1 MTVSVKEP
9 ALLLGA
15 AGLGV
20 AVSLGWPRAKPAA
33 EWLIVPLLMVVLCSL
48 FARVSLARLRD
59 AARDWRY
66 LLTALGLNFVS
77 TPLLAFGLGWLFL
90 RDHPALWVGLVLALS
105 TPCTDWYLIFTQ
117 LAGGDVH
124 RNVALLPWNL
134 ILQLALLPLY
144 LWVLTSTLVPVQLET
159 FAHALLVYMAIPLA
173 AGQLLRWRRPA
184 VVTSPWLARLGLI
197 ALALTVAV
205 MFASHGDLVVAEPT
219 VFLRMAPPM
228 LTFYGVSV
236 AIAWVV
242 ARWLRFPREQFVALA
257 CTTTAR
263 NSPLALPLAV
273 VLFPAQPVIAL
284 SQLIEPVLEIPS
296 LIIFAAFLKRRAQS
310 AEILGASAS
319 HAPLNLRDASDCHD
333 LHHRS
338 RRDRRALHDDLRR

>member
-1 MTVSVKEP
+1 MKLPRVMGDLREP

-15 AGLGV
+15 AALGV
-20 AVSLGWPRAKPAA
+20 MISLGWPRAKPAA
-33 EWLIVPLLMVVLCSL
+33 ERLIVPLLVLVLFSL
-48 FARVSLARLRD
+48 FARVSLGRLRD
-59 AARDWRY
+59 AALDWWY
-66 LLTALGLNFVS
+66 LRTALGLNFGS

-90 RDHPALWVGLVLALS
+90 RDSPALWVGLVLALS

-134 ILQLALLPLY
+134 LLQLVLLPLY
-144 LWVLTSTLVPVQLET
+144 LWGLTSTPVPVQLDVV
-159 FAHALLVYMAIPLA
+159 AHAFAVYVAPPLA
-173 AGQLLRWRRPA
+173 AGQLLRRRRPA
-184 VVTSPWLARLGLI
+184 LVTSPWLARLGLTT
-197 ALALTVAV
+197 LALTVAA
-205 MFASHGDLVVAEPT
+205 MFASHGDLVVAQPT

-228 LTFYGVSV
+228 LTFYLLSFG
-236 AIAWVV
+236 IAWGV

-273 VLFPAQPVIAL
+273 VLFPGQPVIAL

-296 LIIFAAFLKRRAQS
+296 LIIFAALLTRRARS
-310 AEILGASAS
+310 VE
-319 HAPLNLRDASDCHD
+319 APLIGGPRMDA
-333 LHHRS
+333 
-338 RRDRRALHDDLRR
+338 